1 MSKDG
6 HSGLCHSRMNQLP
19 GIVVG
24 TVNRLQFNEWRTNGL
39 YVGRLWQLIAIFD
52 KVMKFM
58 D

>member
-1 MSKDG
+1 
-6 HSGLCHSRMNQLP
+6 MNLLP

-39 YVGRLWQLIAIFD
+39 YVERLWQLIAIFD